1 MQPASQIRASRLVSD
16 RGHDDTVLPFAV
28 APLDLRGRLVRLGPA
43 IDRILSR
50 HDYPSAVARLAG
62 EAAAL
67 TVLLGSS
74 LKIDGRFQM
83 QTRTDGIVDMIVVDF
98 DGPDRLRAF
107 ARFDSARLN
116 EAIAQ
121 GRTEPG
127 DLLGHGHLAF
137 TIERGGDLA
146 RYQGVVALEGD
157 SFEEAAHR
165 YFRQSEQIPTFV
177 RLAVGENVTGS
188 GSNWRAGGL
197 LVQFLPAAPERR
209 RQPDF
214 DPGDAPEGVT
224 KSAAVAIE
232 DDAWTEGKALAA
244 TVEDHELVDP
254 MLSGER
260 LLYRLF
266 HERGVRVFE
275 SQSIQDV
282 CRCSTERVAS
292 MLRQFTP
299 QERADMVGDNGKI
312 GVTCEFCSTH
322 REFDPAEFDNPRP
335 EKVTQ

>member
-1 MQPASQIRASRLVSD
+1 MQPASQIHASRPVSD

-43 IDRILSR
+43 IDQILSR
-50 HDYPSAVARLAG
+50 HDYPRPVARLSG

-74 LKIDGRFQM
+74 LQIDGRFQM
-83 QTRTDGIVDMIVVDF
+83 QTRTDGIVDIFRVDF
-98 DGPDRLRAF
+98 DAPARLRAF
-107 ARFDSARLN
+107 ARCVAARLDN
-116 EAIAQ
+116 AIAQ
-121 GRTEPG
+121 RRRSAA

-146 RYQGVVALEGD
+146 RYQGVVALENEG
-157 SFEEAAHR
+157 FEEAAHR

-177 RLAVGENVTGS
+177 RLAVAESVTGS

-197 LVQFLPAAPERR
+197 LVQFLPEAPERR
-209 RQPDF
+209 RQADLH
-214 DPGDAPEGVT
+214 PGDAPEGAT
-224 KSAAVAIE
+224 KTDIAVE

-254 MLSGER
+254 TLSGER

-266 HERGVRVFE
+266 HERGVRVFQ
-275 SQSIQDV
+275 SQAIHDM
-282 CRCSTERVAS
+282 CRCSTERVAA

-322 REFDPAEFDNPRP
+322 REFDPAEF
-335 EKVTQ
+335 E

>member
-1 MQPASQIRASRLVSD
+1 MQSGSQLRTGRVVSD

-28 APLDLRGRLVRLGPA
+28 GPLDLRGRLVRLGPA
-43 IDRILSR
+43 IDQILSR
-50 HDYPSAVARLAG
+50 HNYPSAVARLAG

-74 LKIDGRFQM
+74 VKIDGRFQM

-98 DGPDRLRAF
+98 DAPDRLRAF
-107 ARFDSARLN
+107 ARFDNARLD

-121 GRTEPG
+121 GRTDAG

-146 RYQGVVALEGD
+146 RYQGVVAVEGD
-157 SFEEAAHR
+157 SFQEAAHR

-197 LVQFLPAAPERR
+197 LVQFLPEAPERR

-224 KSAAVAIE
+224 KSVAAAE

-266 HERGVRVFE
+266 HERGVRVFQ
-275 SQSIQDV
+275 SQPIHDV
-282 CRCSTERVAS
+282 CRCSTERVAA

-299 QERADMVGDNGKI
+299 QERADMVGDNRKI

-322 REFDPAEFDNPRP
+322 REFDPAEF
-335 EKVTQ
+335 E

>member
-1 MQPASQIRASRLVSD
+1 
-16 RGHDDTVLPFAV
+16 VLPFAV

-43 IDRILSR
+43 IDHILSR
-50 HDYPSAVARLAG
+50 HKYPSAVARVAG

-83 QTRTDGIVDMIVVDF
+83 QTRTHGIVNMIVVDF
-98 DGPDRLRAF
+98 DAPDRLRAF
-107 ARFDSARLN
+107 ARFDEARLQD
-116 EAIAQ
+116 AVAA
-121 GRTEPG
+121 GRIG
-127 DLLGHGHLAF
+127 AADLIGHGHLAF

-177 RLAVGENVTGS
+177 RLAVAESVTGS
-188 GSNWRAGGL
+188 GSSWRAGGL
-197 LVQFLPAAPERR
+197 LVQFLPEAPERR
-209 RQPDF
+209 RQVDL
-214 DPGDAPEGVT
+214 DPGNAPEGA
-224 KSAAVAIE
+224 SSDLALE
-232 DDAWTEGKALAA
+232 DDAWTEGKTLAA

-254 MLSGER
+254 TLSGER

-275 SQSIQDV
+275 SQPIHDR

-292 MLRQFTP
+292 MLQQFTP

-312 GVTCEFCSTH
+312 GVTCEFCSTL
-322 REFDPAEFDNPRP
+322 REFDPTEFD
-335 EKVTQ
+335 

>member
-1 MQPASQIRASRLVSD
+1 
-16 RGHDDTVLPFAV
+16 
-28 APLDLRGRLVRLGPA
+28 
-43 IDRILSR
+43 
-50 HDYPSAVARLAG
+50 
-62 EAAAL
+62 
-67 TVLLGSS
+67 
-74 LKIDGRFQM
+74 
-83 QTRTDGIVDMIVVDF
+83 MIVVDF
-98 DGPDRLRAF
+98 DAPDRLRAF
-107 ARFDSARLN
+107 ARFDKARLG
-116 EAIAQ
+116 EALAE
-121 GRTEPG
+121 GRTSAA

-146 RYQGVVALEGD
+146 RYQGVVSLEGD

-177 RLAVGENVTGS
+177 RLAVGESVTGS
-188 GSNWRAGGL
+188 GSHWRAGGL
-197 LVQFLPAAPERR
+197 LVQFLPEAPERR

-214 DPGDAPEGVT
+214 HPGDAPEG
-224 KSAAVAIE
+224 AAEGEVVVE

-254 MLSGER
+254 TLSGER

-266 HERGVRVFE
+266 HERGVRVYE
-275 SQSIQDV
+275 PQLVNDV

-299 QERADMVGDNGKI
+299 QERTDMVGDDGKI

-322 REFDPAEFDNPRP
+322 REFDPAEF
-335 EKVTQ
+335 E

>member
-1 MQPASQIRASRLVSD
+1 MQPASQIQTSRVVSD
-16 RGHDDTVLPFAV
+16 RGHDDTVLPFSV

-43 IDRILSR
+43 IDHILSR
-50 HDYPSAVARLAG
+50 HNYPSAVARLAG

-83 QTRTDGIVDMIVVDF
+83 QTRTDGIVDMIIVDF
-98 DGPDRLRAF
+98 DAPDRLRAF
-107 ARFDSARLN
+107 ARFDKARLG
-116 EAIAQ
+116 EAIAE
-121 GRTEPG
+121 GRTG
-127 DLLGHGHLAF
+127 AADLLGHGHLAF

-146 RYQGVVALEGD
+146 RYQGVVSLEGD
-157 SFEEAAHR
+157 TFEEAAHR

-197 LVQFLPAAPERR
+197 LVQFLPEAPERR

-214 DPGDAPEGVT
+214 HPGDAPEG
-224 KSAAVAIE
+224 AASGEVAVEDE

-254 MLSGER
+254 TLSGER

-266 HERGVRVFE
+266 HERGVRVSE
-275 SQSIQDV
+275 PQPVNDV

-322 REFDPAEFDNPRP
+322 REFDPAEFA
-335 EKVTQ
+335 